1 MSKLI
6 NIELLSPAKNAETAI
21 AAIQHGADAVYI
33 GAPKFGARAAVGNSL
48 EDITKAVD
56 YAHSFNSKIYS
67 TVNTILYDSELKE
80 AEKMIRDL
88 YRIGV
93 DAIIVQDMSILRMDI
108 PPIQLHASTQCDIRT
123 PEKAK
128 FLENVGF
135 SQLVLAREL
144 TLEEIKAIRNAV
156 SVPLEY
162 FVHGALCVSYSGR
175 CNASCFFKNRSA
187 NRGECSQICR
197 LPYNVY
203 DENGLILKNKHIL
216 SLKDFNLS
224 DRLEDLIEAGV
235 SSFKIEGRLKEI
247 QYVKNITALYNNR
260 LNEICTSN
268 QDKYRRCSFGTCE
281 YSFEPNP
288 EKSFNRGFTH
298 YFNETRKPKQKLASI
313 YSPKSIGEKVGTVE
327 KCFKNTLTISGNT
340 KLTNGDGLVYI
351 KNDELLGFRANK
363 VTGNCVHLV
372 NSIQIKPGTTI
383 YRNLDKSFSDLLSKD
398 SATRKIGISVAL
410 VKTEKGLRIDSSDEI
425 GNVCS
430 AFYPF
435 VAEMAKNNQAD
446 YQKRII
452 SKLGNTNY
460 ILQNLDNNSVSDL
473 FIPAS
478 ILSDIRRTI
487 IESLESAQKTNYK
500 FSYRKKEDKN
510 AKLPYD
516 NLLFSDNVANS
527 LSKMFYTEH
536 GAKSIEPAMELSK
549 DIKNP
554 ILMTT
559 RYCIRRQLDACIKE
573 NKQGKIGKHLVLESN
588 DIRMSVEFDCKNC
601 QMLLRE
607 IK

>member
-1 MSKLI
+1 MNKLT

-21 AAIQHGADAVYI
+21 AAVQHGADAVYI

-48 EDITKAVD
+48 EDIAKAVD
-56 YAHSFNSKIYS
+56 YAHHFNSKIYS
-67 TVNTILYDSELKE
+67 TVNTVLYDSELKE

-144 TLEEIKAIRNAV
+144 TIEEIKAIRNAV

-175 CNASCFFKNRSA
+175 CNASCYFKDRSA

-203 DENGLILKNKHIL
+203 DENGLIMKEKHIL

-224 DRLEDLIEAGV
+224 DRLEDLLEAGV
-235 SSFKIEGRLKEI
+235 SSFKIEGRLKEV

-260 LNEICTSN
+260 LNEICKIN
-268 QDKYRRCSFGTCE
+268 PDKYRRSSFGTCE
-281 YSFEPNP
+281 YCFEPNP

-298 YFNETRKPKQKLASI
+298 YFNETRNPKQKLASI
-313 YSPKSIGEKVGTVE
+313 YSPKSIGEKIGTVQ
-327 KCFKNTLTISGNT
+327 KCFKNTITIKGNAN
-340 KLTNGDGLVYI
+340 LANGDGLVYL
-351 KNDELLGFRANK
+351 KNDELFGFRANK
-363 VTGNCVHLV
+363 VTGN
-372 NSIQIKPGTTI
+372 SIQLLNNIQIAPGTTI

-410 VKTEKGLRIDSSDEI
+410 AKTEKGLRIDGSDEI
-425 GNVCS
+425 GNTCS

-435 VAEMAKNNQAD
+435 EAEKAKNDQTD

-460 ILQNLDNNSVSDL
+460 VLHNLDNNAVSGL

-478 ILSDIRRTI
+478 ILTEIRRII
-487 IESLESAQKTNYK
+487 IESLESSQRTNYK
-500 FSYRKKEDKN
+500 FAYRKEENKK
-510 AKLPYD
+510 AKCPYG
-516 NLLFSDNVANS
+516 NLIFSDNVANN
-527 LSKMFYTEH
+527 LSRAFYSEH
-536 GAKSIEPAMELSK
+536 GAESIEPAMEVSK
-549 DIKNP
+549 DLKNP

-559 RYCIRRQLDACIKE
+559 RYCIRRQLDACLKE
-573 NKQGKIGKHLVLESN
+573 KGHNKIGKHLVLESN
-588 DIRMSVEFDCKNC
+588 DIKMSVEFDCKNC
-601 QMLLRE
+601 QMILR
-607 IK
+607 KL

>member
-1 MSKLI
+1 MNKLT

-21 AAIQHGADAVYI
+21 AAVQHGADAVYI

-48 EDITKAVD
+48 EDIAKAVD
-56 YAHSFNSKIYS
+56 YAHHFNSKIYS
-67 TVNTILYDSELKE
+67 TVNTVLYDSELKE

-128 FLENVGF
+128 FLESVGF

-144 TLEEIKAIRNAV
+144 TIEEIKAIRNAV

-175 CNASCFFKNRSA
+175 CNASCYFKDRSA

-203 DENGLILKNKHIL
+203 DENGLIMKEKHIL

-224 DRLEDLIEAGV
+224 DRLEDLLEAGV
-235 SSFKIEGRLKEI
+235 SSFKIEGRLKEV

-260 LNEICTSN
+260 LNEICKIN
-268 QDKYRRCSFGTCE
+268 PDKYRRSSFGTCE
-281 YSFEPNP
+281 YCFEPNP

-298 YFNETRKPKQKLASI
+298 YFNETRNPKQKLASI
-313 YSPKSIGEKVGTVE
+313 FSPKSIGEKIGTVQ
-327 KCFKNTLTISGNT
+327 KCFKNTITIKGNAN
-340 KLTNGDGLVYI
+340 LANGDGLVYL
-351 KNDELLGFRANK
+351 KNDELFGFRANK
-363 VTGNCVHLV
+363 VTGN
-372 NSIQIKPGTTI
+372 SIQLLNNIQITPGTTI

-410 VKTEKGLRIDSSDEI
+410 AKTEKGLRIDGSDEI
-425 GNVCS
+425 GNTCS

-435 VAEMAKNNQAD
+435 EAEKAKNDQTD

-460 ILQNLDNNSVSDL
+460 VLHNLDNNAVSGL

-478 ILSDIRRTI
+478 ILTEIRRII
-487 IESLESAQKTNYK
+487 IESLESSQRTNYK
-500 FSYRKKEDKN
+500 FAYRKEENKK
-510 AKLPYD
+510 AKCPYG
-516 NLLFSDNVANS
+516 NLIFSDNVANN
-527 LSKMFYTEH
+527 LSRAFYSEH
-536 GAKSIEPAMELSK
+536 GAESIEPAMEVSK
-549 DIKNP
+549 DLKNP

-559 RYCIRRQLDACIKE
+559 RYCIRRQLDACLKE
-573 NKQGKIGKHLVLESN
+573 KGHNKIGKHLVLESN
-588 DIRMSVEFDCKNC
+588 DIKMSVEFDCKNC
-601 QMLLRE
+601 QMILR
-607 IK
+607 KL

>member
-1 MSKLI
+1 MNKLT

-21 AAIQHGADAVYI
+21 AAVQHGADAVYI

-48 EDITKAVD
+48 EDIAKAVD
-56 YAHSFNSKIYS
+56 YAHHFNSKIYS
-67 TVNTILYDSELKE
+67 TVNTVLYDSELKE

-144 TLEEIKAIRNAV
+144 TIEEIKAIRNAV

-175 CNASCFFKNRSA
+175 CNASCYFKDRSA

-203 DENGLILKNKHIL
+203 DEDGLILKEKHIL

-224 DRLEDLIEAGV
+224 DRLEDLLEAGV
-235 SSFKIEGRLKEI
+235 SSFKIEGRLKEV

-260 LNEICTSN
+260 LNEICKRNS
-268 QDKYRRCSFGTCE
+268 DKYRRSSFGTCE
-281 YSFEPNP
+281 YYFEPNP

-298 YFNETRKPKQKLASI
+298 YFNETRNPKQKLASI
-313 YSPKSIGEKVGTVE
+313 FSPKSIGEKIGTVQ
-327 KCFKNTLTISGNT
+327 KCFKNTITIKGNAN
-340 KLTNGDGLVYI
+340 LANGDGLVYI
-351 KNDELLGFRANK
+351 KNDELFGFRANK
-363 VTGNCVHLV
+363 VTGN
-372 NSIQIKPGTTI
+372 SIQLLNNIQIAPGTTI

-398 SATRKIGISVAL
+398 SATRKIGISVAIA
-410 VKTEKGLRIDSSDEI
+410 KTEKGLRIDGSDEI
-425 GNVCS
+425 GNACS

-435 VAEMAKNNQAD
+435 EAEKAKNDQTD

-460 ILQNLDNNSVSDL
+460 VLHNLDNNAVSGL

-478 ILSDIRRTI
+478 ILTEIRRII
-487 IESLESAQKTNYK
+487 IESLESSQRTNYK
-500 FSYRKKEDKN
+500 FAYRKEENKK
-510 AKLPYD
+510 AKCPYG
-516 NLLFSDNVANS
+516 NLIFSDNVANN
-527 LSKMFYTEH
+527 LSRAFYSEH
-536 GAKSIEPAMELSK
+536 GAESIEPAMEVSK
-549 DIKNP
+549 DLKNP

-559 RYCIRRQLDACIKE
+559 RYCIRRQLDACLKE
-573 NKQGKIGKHLVLESN
+573 KGHNKIGKHLVLESN
-588 DIRMSVEFDCKNC
+588 DIKMSVEFDCKNC
-601 QMLLRE
+601 QMILR
-607 IK
+607 KL

>member
-1 MSKLI
+1 MNKLT

-21 AAIQHGADAVYI
+21 AAVQHGADAVYI

-48 EDITKAVD
+48 EDIAKAVD
-56 YAHSFNSKIYS
+56 YAHHFNSKIYS
-67 TVNTILYDSELKE
+67 TVNTVLYDNELKE

-88 YRIGV
+88 YKIGV

-128 FLENVGF
+128 FLESVGF

-144 TLEEIKAIRNAV
+144 TIEEIKAIRNAV

-175 CNASCFFKNRSA
+175 CNASCYFKDRSA

-203 DENGLILKNKHIL
+203 DENGLIMKEKHIL

-224 DRLEDLIEAGV
+224 DRLEDLLEAGV
-235 SSFKIEGRLKEI
+235 SSFKIEGRLKEV

-260 LNEICTSN
+260 LNEICKIN
-268 QDKYRRCSFGTCE
+268 PDKYRRSSFGTCE
-281 YSFEPNP
+281 YCFEPNP

-298 YFNETRKPKQKLASI
+298 YFNETRNPKQKLASI
-313 YSPKSIGEKVGTVE
+313 YSPKSIGEKIGTVQ
-327 KCFKNTLTISGNT
+327 KCFKNTITIKGNAN
-340 KLTNGDGLVYI
+340 LANGDGLVYL
-351 KNDELLGFRANK
+351 KNDELFGFRANK
-363 VTGNCVHLV
+363 VTGN
-372 NSIQIKPGTTI
+372 SIQLLNNIQIAPGTTI

-410 VKTEKGLRIDSSDEI
+410 AKTEKGLRIDGSDEI
-425 GNVCS
+425 GNTCS

-435 VAEMAKNNQAD
+435 EAEKAKNDQTD

-460 ILQNLDNNSVSDL
+460 VLHNLDNNAVSGL

-478 ILSDIRRTI
+478 ILTEIRRII
-487 IESLESAQKTNYK
+487 IESLESSQRTNYK
-500 FSYRKKEDKN
+500 FAYRKEENKK
-510 AKLPYD
+510 AKCPYG
-516 NLLFSDNVANS
+516 NLIFSDNVANN
-527 LSKMFYTEH
+527 LSRAFYSEH
-536 GAKSIEPAMELSK
+536 GAESIEPAMEVSK
-549 DIKNP
+549 DLKNP

-559 RYCIRRQLDACIKE
+559 RYCIRRQLDACLKE
-573 NKQGKIGKHLVLESN
+573 KGHNKIGKHLVLESN
-588 DIRMSVEFDCKNC
+588 DIKMSVEFDCKNC
-601 QMLLRE
+601 QMILR
-607 IK
+607 KL

>member
-1 MSKLI
+1 MNKLT

-21 AAIQHGADAVYI
+21 AAVQHGADAVYI

-48 EDITKAVD
+48 EDIAKAVD
-56 YAHSFNSKIYS
+56 YAHHFNSKIYS
-67 TVNTILYDSELKE
+67 TVNTVLYDSELKE

-128 FLENVGF
+128 FLESVGF

-144 TLEEIKAIRNAV
+144 TIEEIKAIRNAV

-175 CNASCFFKNRSA
+175 CNASCYFKDRSA

-203 DENGLILKNKHIL
+203 DENGLIMKEKHIL

-224 DRLEDLIEAGV
+224 DRLEDLLEAGV
-235 SSFKIEGRLKEI
+235 SSFKIEGRLKEV

-260 LNEICTSN
+260 LNEICKIN
-268 QDKYRRCSFGTCE
+268 PDKYRRSSFGTCE
-281 YSFEPNP
+281 YCFEPNP

-298 YFNETRKPKQKLASI
+298 YFNETRNPKQKLASI
-313 YSPKSIGEKVGTVE
+313 YSPKSIGEKIGTVQ
-327 KCFKNTLTISGNT
+327 KCYKNTITIKGNAN
-340 KLTNGDGLVYI
+340 LANGDGLVYI
-351 KNDELLGFRANK
+351 KNDELFGFRANK
-363 VTGNCVHLV
+363 VTGN
-372 NSIQIKPGTTI
+372 SIQLLNNIQIAPGTTI

-410 VKTEKGLRIDSSDEI
+410 AKTEKGLRIDGSDEI
-425 GNVCS
+425 GNTCS

-435 VAEMAKNNQAD
+435 EAEKAKNDQTD

-460 ILQNLDNNSVSDL
+460 VLHNLDNNAVSGL

-478 ILSDIRRTI
+478 ILTEIRRII
-487 IESLESAQKTNYK
+487 IESLESSQRTNYK
-500 FSYRKKEDKN
+500 FAYRKEEDKK
-510 AKLPYD
+510 AKCPYG
-516 NLLFSDNVANS
+516 NLIFSDNVANN
-527 LSKMFYTEH
+527 LSRAFYTEH
-536 GAKSIEPAMELSK
+536 GAESIEPAMEVSK
-549 DIKNP
+549 DLKNP

-559 RYCIRRQLDACIKE
+559 RYCIRRQLDACLKE
-573 NKQGKIGKHLVLESN
+573 KEHNKIGKHLVLESN
-588 DIRMSVEFDCKNC
+588 DIKMSVEFDCKNC
-601 QMLLRE
+601 QMILR
-607 IK
+607 KL

>member
-1 MSKLI
+1 MNKLT

-21 AAIQHGADAVYI
+21 AAVQHGADAVYI

-48 EDITKAVD
+48 EDIAKAVD
-56 YAHSFNSKIYS
+56 YAHHFNSKIYS
-67 TVNTILYDSELKE
+67 TVNTVLYDNELKE

-88 YRIGV
+88 YKIGV

-128 FLENVGF
+128 FLESVGF

-144 TLEEIKAIRNAV
+144 TIEEIKAIRNAV

-175 CNASCFFKNRSA
+175 CNASCYFKDRSA

-203 DENGLILKNKHIL
+203 DENGLIMKEKHIL

-224 DRLEDLIEAGV
+224 DRLEDLLEAGV
-235 SSFKIEGRLKEI
+235 SSFKIEGRLKEV

-260 LNEICTSN
+260 LNEICKIN
-268 QDKYRRCSFGTCE
+268 PDKYRRSSFGTCE
-281 YSFEPNP
+281 YCFEPNP

-298 YFNETRKPKQKLASI
+298 YFNETRNPKQKLASI
-313 YSPKSIGEKVGTVE
+313 YSPKSIGEKIGTVQ
-327 KCFKNTLTISGNT
+327 KCFKNTITIKGNAN
-340 KLTNGDGLVYI
+340 LANGDGLVYL
-351 KNDELLGFRANK
+351 KNDELFGFRANK
-363 VTGNCVHLV
+363 VTGN
-372 NSIQIKPGTTI
+372 SIQLLNNIQIAPGTTI

-410 VKTEKGLRIDSSDEI
+410 AKTEKGLRIDGSDEI
-425 GNVCS
+425 GNTCS

-435 VAEMAKNNQAD
+435 EAEKAKNDQTD

-460 ILQNLDNNSVSDL
+460 VLHNLDNNAVSGL

-478 ILSDIRRTI
+478 ILTEIRRII
-487 IESLESAQKTNYK
+487 IESLESSQRTNYK
-500 FSYRKKEDKN
+500 FAYRKEENKK
-510 AKLPYD
+510 AKCPYG
-516 NLLFSDNVANS
+516 NLIFSDNVANN
-527 LSKMFYTEH
+527 LSRAFYTEH
-536 GAKSIEPAMELSK
+536 GAESIEPAMEVSK
-549 DIKNP
+549 DLKNP

-559 RYCIRRQLDACIKE
+559 RYCIRRQLDACLKE
-573 NKQGKIGKHLVLESN
+573 KGHNKIGKHLVLESN
-588 DIRMSVEFDCKNC
+588 DIKMSVEFDCKNC
-601 QMLLRE
+601 QMILR
-607 IK
+607 KL

>member
-1 MSKLI
+1 MNKLT

-21 AAIQHGADAVYI
+21 AAVQHGADAVYI

-48 EDITKAVD
+48 EDIAKAVD
-56 YAHSFNSKIYS
+56 YAHHFNSKIYS
-67 TVNTILYDSELKE
+67 TVNTVLYDNELKE

-88 YRIGV
+88 YKIGV

-128 FLENVGF
+128 FLESVGF

-144 TLEEIKAIRNAV
+144 TIDEIKAIRNAV

-175 CNASCFFKNRSA
+175 CNASCYFKDRSA

-203 DENGLILKNKHIL
+203 DENGLIMKEKHIL

-224 DRLEDLIEAGV
+224 DRLEDLLEAGV
-235 SSFKIEGRLKEI
+235 SSFKIEGRLKEV

-260 LNEICTSN
+260 LNEICKIN
-268 QDKYRRCSFGTCE
+268 PDKYRRSSFGTCE
-281 YSFEPNP
+281 YCFEPNP

-298 YFNETRKPKQKLASI
+298 YFNETRNPKQKLASI
-313 YSPKSIGEKVGTVE
+313 FSPKSIGEKIGTVQ
-327 KCFKNTLTISGNT
+327 KCFKNTITIKGNAN
-340 KLTNGDGLVYI
+340 LANGDGLVYL
-351 KNDELLGFRANK
+351 KNDELFGFRANK
-363 VTGNCVHLV
+363 VTGN
-372 NSIQIKPGTTI
+372 SIQLLNNIQIAPGTTI

-410 VKTEKGLRIDSSDEI
+410 AKTEKGLRIDGSDEI
-425 GNVCS
+425 GNACS

-435 VAEMAKNNQAD
+435 EAEKAKNDQTD

-460 ILQNLDNNSVSDL
+460 VLHNLDNNAVSGL

-478 ILSDIRRTI
+478 ILTEIRRII
-487 IESLESAQKTNYK
+487 IESLESSQRTNYK
-500 FSYRKKEDKN
+500 FAYRREENKK
-510 AKLPYD
+510 AKCPYG
-516 NLLFSDNVANS
+516 NLIFSDNVANN
-527 LSKMFYTEH
+527 LSRAFYTEH
-536 GAKSIEPAMELSK
+536 GAESIEPAMEVSK
-549 DIKNP
+549 DLKNP

-559 RYCIRRQLDACIKE
+559 RYCIRRQLDACLKE
-573 NKQGKIGKHLVLESN
+573 KGHNKIGKHLVLESN
-588 DIRMSVEFDCKNC
+588 DIKMSVEFDCKNC
-601 QMLLRE
+601 QMILR
-607 IK
+607 KL

>member
-1 MSKLI
+1 MNKLT

-21 AAIQHGADAVYI
+21 VAVQHGADAVYI

-48 EDITKAVD
+48 EDIAKAVD
-56 YAHSFNSKIYS
+56 YAHHFNSKIYS
-67 TVNTILYDSELKE
+67 TVNTVLYDSELKE

-144 TLEEIKAIRNAV
+144 TIEEIKAIRNAV

-175 CNASCFFKNRSA
+175 CNASCYFKDRSA

-203 DENGLILKNKHIL
+203 DEDGLILKEKHIL

-224 DRLEDLIEAGV
+224 DRLEDLLEAGV
-235 SSFKIEGRLKEI
+235 SSFKIEGRLKEV

-260 LNEICTSN
+260 LNEICKRNS
-268 QDKYRRCSFGTCE
+268 DKYRRSSFGTCE
-281 YSFEPNP
+281 YCFEPNP

-298 YFNETRKPKQKLASI
+298 YFNETRNPKQKLASI
-313 YSPKSIGEKVGTVE
+313 YSPKSIGEKIGTVQ
-327 KCFKNTLTISGNT
+327 KCYKNTITIKGNAN
-340 KLTNGDGLVYI
+340 LANGDGLVYI
-351 KNDELLGFRANK
+351 KNDELFGFRANK
-363 VTGNCVHLV
+363 VTGN
-372 NSIQIKPGTTI
+372 SIQLLNNIQIAPGTTI

-410 VKTEKGLRIDSSDEI
+410 AKTEKGLRIDGSDEI
-425 GNVCS
+425 GNACS

-435 VAEMAKNNQAD
+435 EAEKAKNDQTD

-460 ILQNLDNNSVSDL
+460 VLHNLDNNAVSGL

-478 ILSDIRRTI
+478 ILTEIRRII
-487 IESLESAQKTNYK
+487 IESLESSQRTNYK
-500 FSYRKKEDKN
+500 FAYRKEENKK
-510 AKLPYD
+510 AKCPYG
-516 NLLFSDNVANS
+516 NLIFSDNVANN
-527 LSKMFYTEH
+527 LSRAFYSEH
-536 GAKSIEPAMELSK
+536 GAESIEPAMEVSK
-549 DIKNP
+549 DLKNP

-559 RYCIRRQLDACIKE
+559 RYCIRRQLDACLKE
-573 NKQGKIGKHLVLESN
+573 KGHNKIGKHLVLESN
-588 DIRMSVEFDCKNC
+588 DIKMSVEFDCKNC
-601 QMLLRE
+601 QMILR
-607 IK
+607 KL

>member
-1 MSKLI
+1 MNKLT

-21 AAIQHGADAVYI
+21 AAVQHGADAVYI

-48 EDITKAVD
+48 EDIAKAVD
-56 YAHSFNSKIYS
+56 YAHHFNSKIYS
-67 TVNTILYDSELKE
+67 TVNTVLYDSELKE

-144 TLEEIKAIRNAV
+144 TIEEIKAIRNAV

-175 CNASCFFKNRSA
+175 CNASCYFKDRSA

-203 DENGLILKNKHIL
+203 DEDGLILKEKHIL

-224 DRLEDLIEAGV
+224 DRLEDLLEAGV
-235 SSFKIEGRLKEI
+235 SSFKIEGRLKEV

-260 LNEICTSN
+260 LNEICKRNS
-268 QDKYRRCSFGTCE
+268 DKYRRSSFGTCE
-281 YSFEPNP
+281 YYFEPNP

-298 YFNETRKPKQKLASI
+298 YFNETRNPKQKLASI
-313 YSPKSIGEKVGTVE
+313 FSPKSIGEKIGTVQ
-327 KCFKNTLTISGNT
+327 KCFKNTITIKGNAN
-340 KLTNGDGLVYI
+340 LANGDGLVYL
-351 KNDELLGFRANK
+351 KNDELFGFRANK
-363 VTGNCVHLV
+363 VTGN
-372 NSIQIKPGTTI
+372 SIQLLNNIQIAPGTTI

-410 VKTEKGLRIDSSDEI
+410 AKTEKGLRIDGSDEI
-425 GNVCS
+425 GNACS

-435 VAEMAKNNQAD
+435 EAEKAKNDQTD

-460 ILQNLDNNSVSDL
+460 VLHNLDNNAVSGL

-478 ILSDIRRTI
+478 ILTEIRRII
-487 IESLESAQKTNYK
+487 IESLESSQRTNYK
-500 FSYRKKEDKN
+500 FAYRKEEDKK
-510 AKLPYD
+510 AKCPYG
-516 NLLFSDNVANS
+516 NLIFSDNVANS
-527 LSKMFYTEH
+527 LSRAFYTEH
-536 GAKSIEPAMELSK
+536 GAESIEPAMEVSK
-549 DIKNP
+549 DLKNP

-559 RYCIRRQLDACIKE
+559 RYCIRRQLDACLKE
-573 NKQGKIGKHLVLESN
+573 KGHNKIGKHLVLESN
-588 DIRMSVEFDCKNC
+588 DIKMSVEFDCKNC
-601 QMLLRE
+601 QMILR
-607 IK
+607 KL

>member
-1 MSKLI
+1 MNKLT

-21 AAIQHGADAVYI
+21 AAVQHGADAVYI

-48 EDITKAVD
+48 EDIAKAVD
-56 YAHSFNSKIYS
+56 YAHHFNSKIYS
-67 TVNTILYDSELKE
+67 TVNTVLYDSELKE

-144 TLEEIKAIRNAV
+144 TIEEIKAIRNAV

-175 CNASCFFKNRSA
+175 CNASCYFKDRSA

-203 DENGLILKNKHIL
+203 DEDGLILKEKHIL

-224 DRLEDLIEAGV
+224 DRLEDLLEAGV
-235 SSFKIEGRLKEI
+235 SSFKIEGRLKEV

-260 LNEICTSN
+260 LNEICKRN
-268 QDKYRRCSFGTCE
+268 PDKYRRSSFGTCE
-281 YSFEPNP
+281 YYFEPNP

-298 YFNETRKPKQKLASI
+298 YFNETRNPKQKLASI
-313 YSPKSIGEKVGTVE
+313 YSPKSIGEKIGTVQ
-327 KCFKNTLTISGNT
+327 KCYKNTITIKGNAN
-340 KLTNGDGLVYI
+340 LANGDGLVYI
-351 KNDELLGFRANK
+351 KNDELFGFRANK
-363 VTGNCVHLV
+363 VTGN
-372 NSIQIKPGTTI
+372 SIQLLNNIQIAPGTTI

-410 VKTEKGLRIDSSDEI
+410 AKTEKGLRIDGSDEI
-425 GNVCS
+425 GNTCS

-435 VAEMAKNNQAD
+435 EAEKAKNDQTD

-460 ILQNLDNNSVSDL
+460 VLHNLDNNAVSGL

-478 ILSDIRRTI
+478 ILTEIRRII
-487 IESLESAQKTNYK
+487 IESLESSQRTNYK
-500 FSYRKKEDKN
+500 FAYRKEENKK
-510 AKLPYD
+510 AKCPYG
-516 NLLFSDNVANS
+516 NLIFSDNVANN
-527 LSKMFYTEH
+527 LSRAFYSEH
-536 GAKSIEPAMELSK
+536 GAESIEPAMEVSK
-549 DIKNP
+549 DLKNP

-559 RYCIRRQLDACIKE
+559 RYCIRRQLDACLKE
-573 NKQGKIGKHLVLESN
+573 KGHNKIGKHLVLESN
-588 DIRMSVEFDCKNC
+588 DIKMSVEFDCKNC
-601 QMLLRE
+601 QMILR
-607 IK
+607 KL

>member
-1 MSKLI
+1 MNKLT

-21 AAIQHGADAVYI
+21 AAVQHGADAVYI

-48 EDITKAVD
+48 EDIAKAVD
-56 YAHSFNSKIYS
+56 YAHHFNSKIYS
-67 TVNTILYDSELKE
+67 TVNTVLYDSELKE

-144 TLEEIKAIRNAV
+144 TIEEIKAIRNAV

-175 CNASCFFKNRSA
+175 CNASCYFKDRSA

-203 DENGLILKNKHIL
+203 DEDGLILKEKHIL

-224 DRLEDLIEAGV
+224 DRLEDLLEAGV
-235 SSFKIEGRLKEI
+235 SSFKIEGRLKEV

-260 LNEICTSN
+260 LNEICKRNS
-268 QDKYRRCSFGTCE
+268 DKYRRSSFGTCE
-281 YSFEPNP
+281 YYFEPNP

-298 YFNETRKPKQKLASI
+298 YFNETRNPKQKLASI
-313 YSPKSIGEKVGTVE
+313 YSPKSIGEKIGTVQ
-327 KCFKNTLTISGNT
+327 KCYKNTITIKGNAN
-340 KLTNGDGLVYI
+340 LANGDGLVYI
-351 KNDELLGFRANK
+351 KNDELFGFRANK
-363 VTGNCVHLV
+363 VTGN
-372 NSIQIKPGTTI
+372 SIQLLNNIQIAPGTTI

-410 VKTEKGLRIDSSDEI
+410 AKTEKGLRIDGFDEI
-425 GNVCS
+425 GNACS

-435 VAEMAKNNQAD
+435 EAEKAKNDQTD

-460 ILQNLDNNSVSDL
+460 VLHNLDNNAVSGL

-478 ILSDIRRTI
+478 ILTEIRRII
-487 IESLESAQKTNYK
+487 IESLESSQRTNYK
-500 FSYRKKEDKN
+500 FAYRKEEDKK
-510 AKLPYD
+510 AKCPYG
-516 NLLFSDNVANS
+516 NLIFSDNVANN
-527 LSKMFYTEH
+527 LSRAFYTEH
-536 GAKSIEPAMELSK
+536 GAESIEPAMEVSK
-549 DIKNP
+549 DLKNP

-559 RYCIRRQLDACIKE
+559 RYCIRRQLDACLKE
-573 NKQGKIGKHLVLESN
+573 KEHNKIGKHLVLESN
-588 DIRMSVEFDCKNC
+588 DIKMSVEFDCKNC
-601 QMLLRE
+601 QMILR
-607 IK
+607 KL

>member
-1 MSKLI
+1 MNKLT

-21 AAIQHGADAVYI
+21 VAVQHGADAVYI

-48 EDITKAVD
+48 EDIAKAVD
-56 YAHSFNSKIYS
+56 YAHHFNSKIYS
-67 TVNTILYDSELKE
+67 TVNTVLYDSELKE

-144 TLEEIKAIRNAV
+144 TIEEIKAIRNAV

-175 CNASCFFKNRSA
+175 CNASCYFKDRSA

-203 DENGLILKNKHIL
+203 DEDGLILKEKHIL

-224 DRLEDLIEAGV
+224 DRLEDLLEAGV
-235 SSFKIEGRLKEI
+235 SSFKIEGRLKEV

-260 LNEICTSN
+260 LNEICKRNS
-268 QDKYRRCSFGTCE
+268 DKYRRSSFGTCE
-281 YSFEPNP
+281 YYFEPNP

-298 YFNETRKPKQKLASI
+298 YFNETRNPKQKLASI
-313 YSPKSIGEKVGTVE
+313 FSPKSIGEKIGTVQ
-327 KCFKNTLTISGNT
+327 KCFKNTITIKGNAN
-340 KLTNGDGLVYI
+340 LANGDGLVHL
-351 KNDELLGFRANK
+351 KNDELFGFRANK
-363 VTGNCVHLV
+363 VTGN
-372 NSIQIKPGTTI
+372 SIQLLNNIQIAPGTTI

-410 VKTEKGLRIDSSDEI
+410 AKTEKGLRIDGSDEI
-425 GNVCS
+425 GNACS

-435 VAEMAKNNQAD
+435 EAEKAKNDQTD

-460 ILQNLDNNSVSDL
+460 VLHNLDNNAVSGL

-478 ILSDIRRTI
+478 ILTEIRRII
-487 IESLESAQKTNYK
+487 IESLESSQRTNYK
-500 FSYRKKEDKN
+500 FAYRKEENKK
-510 AKLPYD
+510 AKCPYG
-516 NLLFSDNVANS
+516 NLIFSDNVANN
-527 LSKMFYTEH
+527 LSRAFYSEH
-536 GAKSIEPAMELSK
+536 GAESIEPAMEVSK
-549 DIKNP
+549 DLKNP

-559 RYCIRRQLDACIKE
+559 RYCIRRQLDACLKE
-573 NKQGKIGKHLVLESN
+573 KGHNKIGKHLVLESN
-588 DIRMSVEFDCKNC
+588 DIKMSVEFDCKNC
-601 QMLLRE
+601 QMILR
-607 IK
+607 KL

>member
-1 MSKLI
+1 MNKLT

-21 AAIQHGADAVYI
+21 AAVQHGADAVYI

-48 EDITKAVD
+48 EDIAKAVD
-56 YAHSFNSKIYS
+56 YAHHFNSKIYS
-67 TVNTILYDSELKE
+67 TVNTVLYDNELKE

-88 YRIGV
+88 YKIGV

-128 FLENVGF
+128 FLESVGF

-144 TLEEIKAIRNAV
+144 TIEEIKAIRNAV

-175 CNASCFFKNRSA
+175 CNASCYFKDRSA

-203 DENGLILKNKHIL
+203 DENGLIMKEKHIL

-224 DRLEDLIEAGV
+224 DRLEDLLEAGV
-235 SSFKIEGRLKEI
+235 SSFKIEGRLKEV

-260 LNEICTSN
+260 LNEICKIN
-268 QDKYRRCSFGTCE
+268 PDKYRRSSFGTCE
-281 YSFEPNP
+281 YCFEPNP

-298 YFNETRKPKQKLASI
+298 YFNETRNPKQKLASI
-313 YSPKSIGEKVGTVE
+313 FSPKSIGEKIGTVQ
-327 KCFKNTLTISGNT
+327 KCFKNTITIKGNAN
-340 KLTNGDGLVYI
+340 LANGDGLVYL
-351 KNDELLGFRANK
+351 KNDELFGFRANK
-363 VTGNCVHLV
+363 VTGN
-372 NSIQIKPGTTI
+372 SIQLLNNIQITPGTTI

-410 VKTEKGLRIDSSDEI
+410 AKTEKGLRIDGSDEI
-425 GNVCS
+425 GNTCS

-435 VAEMAKNNQAD
+435 EAEKAKNDQTD

-460 ILQNLDNNSVSDL
+460 VLHNLDNNAVSGL

-478 ILSDIRRTI
+478 ILTEIRRII
-487 IESLESAQKTNYK
+487 IESLESSQRTNYK
-500 FSYRKKEDKN
+500 FAYRKEENKK
-510 AKLPYD
+510 AKCPYG
-516 NLLFSDNVANS
+516 NLIFSDNVANN
-527 LSKMFYTEH
+527 LSRAFYSEH
-536 GAKSIEPAMELSK
+536 GAESIEPAMEVSK
-549 DIKNP
+549 DLKNP

-559 RYCIRRQLDACIKE
+559 RYCIRRQLDACLKE
-573 NKQGKIGKHLVLESN
+573 KGHNKIGKHLVLESN
-588 DIRMSVEFDCKNC
+588 DIKMSVEFDCKNC
-601 QMLLRE
+601 QMILR
-607 IK
+607 KL

>member
-1 MSKLI
+1 MNKLT

-21 AAIQHGADAVYI
+21 VAVQHGADAVYI

-48 EDITKAVD
+48 EDIAKAVD
-56 YAHSFNSKIYS
+56 YAHHFNSKIYS
-67 TVNTILYDSELKE
+67 TVNTVLYDSELKE

-144 TLEEIKAIRNAV
+144 TIEEIKAIRNAV

-175 CNASCFFKNRSA
+175 CNASCYFKDRSA

-203 DENGLILKNKHIL
+203 DEDGLILKEKHIL

-224 DRLEDLIEAGV
+224 DRLEDLLEAGV
-235 SSFKIEGRLKEI
+235 SSFKIEGRLKEV

-260 LNEICTSN
+260 LNEICKRNS
-268 QDKYRRCSFGTCE
+268 DKYRRSSFGTCE
-281 YSFEPNP
+281 YYFEPNP

-298 YFNETRKPKQKLASI
+298 YFNETRNPKQKLASI
-313 YSPKSIGEKVGTVE
+313 FSPKSIGEKIGTVQ
-327 KCFKNTLTISGNT
+327 KCFKNTITIKGNAN
-340 KLTNGDGLVYI
+340 LANGDGLVYL
-351 KNDELLGFRANK
+351 KNDELFGFRANK
-363 VTGNCVHLV
+363 VTGN
-372 NSIQIKPGTTI
+372 SIQLLNNIQIAPGTTI

-410 VKTEKGLRIDSSDEI
+410 AKTEKGLRIDGSDEI
-425 GNVCS
+425 GNACS

-435 VAEMAKNNQAD
+435 EAEKAKNDQTD

-460 ILQNLDNNSVSDL
+460 VLHNLDNNAVSGL

-478 ILSDIRRTI
+478 ILTEIRRII
-487 IESLESAQKTNYK
+487 IESLESSQRTNYK
-500 FSYRKKEDKN
+500 FAYRKEENKK
-510 AKLPYD
+510 AKCPYG
-516 NLLFSDNVANS
+516 NLIFSDNVANN
-527 LSKMFYTEH
+527 LSRAFYSEH
-536 GAKSIEPAMELSK
+536 GAESIEPAMEVSK
-549 DIKNP
+549 DLKNP

-559 RYCIRRQLDACIKE
+559 RYCIRRQLDACLKE
-573 NKQGKIGKHLVLESN
+573 KGHNKIGKHLVLESN
-588 DIRMSVEFDCKNC
+588 DIKMSVEFDCKNC
-601 QMLLRE
+601 QMILR
-607 IK
+607 KL

>member
-1 MSKLI
+1 MNKLT

-21 AAIQHGADAVYI
+21 AAVQHGADAVYI

-48 EDITKAVD
+48 EDIAKAVD
-56 YAHSFNSKIYS
+56 YAHHFNSKIYS
-67 TVNTILYDSELKE
+67 TVNTVLYDSELKE

-144 TLEEIKAIRNAV
+144 TIEEIKAIRNAV

-175 CNASCFFKNRSA
+175 CNASCYFKDRSA

-203 DENGLILKNKHIL
+203 DEDGLILKEKHIL

-224 DRLEDLIEAGV
+224 DRLEDLLEAGV
-235 SSFKIEGRLKEI
+235 SSFKIEGRLKEV

-260 LNEICTSN
+260 LNEICKRNS
-268 QDKYRRCSFGTCE
+268 DKYRRSSFGTCE
-281 YSFEPNP
+281 YYFEPNP

-298 YFNETRKPKQKLASI
+298 YFNETRNPKQKLASI
-313 YSPKSIGEKVGTVE
+313 FSPKSIGEKIGTVQ
-327 KCFKNTLTISGNT
+327 KCFKNTITIKGNAN
-340 KLTNGDGLVYI
+340 LANGDGLVHL
-351 KNDELLGFRANK
+351 KNDELFGFRANK
-363 VTGNCVHLV
+363 VTGN
-372 NSIQIKPGTTI
+372 SIQLLNNIQIAPGTTI

-410 VKTEKGLRIDSSDEI
+410 AKTEKGLRIDGSDEI
-425 GNVCS
+425 GNACS

-435 VAEMAKNNQAD
+435 EAEKAKNDQTD

-460 ILQNLDNNSVSDL
+460 VLHNLDNNAVSGL

-478 ILSDIRRTI
+478 ILTEIRRII
-487 IESLESAQKTNYK
+487 IESLESSQRTNYK
-500 FSYRKKEDKN
+500 FAYRKEENKK
-510 AKLPYD
+510 AKCPYG
-516 NLLFSDNVANS
+516 NLIFSDNVANN
-527 LSKMFYTEH
+527 LSRAFYSEH
-536 GAKSIEPAMELSK
+536 GAESIEPAMEVSK
-549 DIKNP
+549 DLKNP

-559 RYCIRRQLDACIKE
+559 RYCIRRQLDACLKE
-573 NKQGKIGKHLVLESN
+573 KGHNKIGKHLVLESN
-588 DIRMSVEFDCKNC
+588 DIKMSVEFDCKNC
-601 QMLLRE
+601 QMILR
-607 IK
+607 KL

>member
-1 MSKLI
+1 MNKLT

-21 AAIQHGADAVYI
+21 AAVQHGADAVYI

-48 EDITKAVD
+48 EDIAKAVD
-56 YAHSFNSKIYS
+56 YAHHFNSKIYS
-67 TVNTILYDSELKE
+67 TVNTVLYDNELKE

-144 TLEEIKAIRNAV
+144 TIEEIKAIRNAV

-175 CNASCFFKNRSA
+175 CNASCYFKDRSA

-203 DENGLILKNKHIL
+203 DEDGLILKEKHIL

-224 DRLEDLIEAGV
+224 DRLEDLLEAGV
-235 SSFKIEGRLKEI
+235 SSFKIEGRLKEV

-260 LNEICTSN
+260 LNEICKRNS
-268 QDKYRRCSFGTCE
+268 DKYRRSSFGTCE
-281 YSFEPNP
+281 YYFEPNP

-298 YFNETRKPKQKLASI
+298 YFNETRNPKQKLASI
-313 YSPKSIGEKVGTVE
+313 FSPKSIGEKIGTVQ
-327 KCFKNTLTISGNT
+327 KCFKNTITIKGNAN
-340 KLTNGDGLVYI
+340 LANGDGLVYL
-351 KNDELLGFRANK
+351 KNDELFGFRANK
-363 VTGNCVHLV
+363 VTGN
-372 NSIQIKPGTTI
+372 SIQLLNNIQIAPGTTI

-410 VKTEKGLRIDSSDEI
+410 AKTEKGLRIDGSDEI
-425 GNVCS
+425 GNACS

-435 VAEMAKNNQAD
+435 EAEKAKNDQTD

-460 ILQNLDNNSVSDL
+460 VLHNLDNNAVSGL

-478 ILSDIRRTI
+478 ILTEIRRII
-487 IESLESAQKTNYK
+487 IESLESSQRTNYK
-500 FSYRKKEDKN
+500 FAYRKEENKK
-510 AKLPYD
+510 AKCPYG
-516 NLLFSDNVANS
+516 NLIFSDNVANN
-527 LSKMFYTEH
+527 LSRAFYSEH
-536 GAKSIEPAMELSK
+536 GAESIEPAMEVSK
-549 DIKNP
+549 DLKNP

-559 RYCIRRQLDACIKE
+559 RYCIRRQLDACLKE
-573 NKQGKIGKHLVLESN
+573 KGHNKIGKHLVLESN
-588 DIRMSVEFDCKNC
+588 DIKMSVEFDCKNC
-601 QMLLRE
+601 QMILR
-607 IK
+607 KL

>member
-1 MSKLI
+1 MNKLT

-21 AAIQHGADAVYI
+21 AAVQHGADAVYI

-48 EDITKAVD
+48 EDIAKAVD
-56 YAHSFNSKIYS
+56 YAHHFNSKIYS
-67 TVNTILYDSELKE
+67 TVNTVLYDNELKE

-144 TLEEIKAIRNAV
+144 TIEEIKAIRNAV

-175 CNASCFFKNRSA
+175 CNASCYFKDRSA

-203 DENGLILKNKHIL
+203 DEDGLILKEKHIL

-224 DRLEDLIEAGV
+224 DRLEDLLEAGV
-235 SSFKIEGRLKEI
+235 SSFKIEGRLKEV

-260 LNEICTSN
+260 LNEICKRNS
-268 QDKYRRCSFGTCE
+268 DKYRRSSFGTCE
-281 YSFEPNP
+281 YYFEPNP

-298 YFNETRKPKQKLASI
+298 YFNETRNPKQKLASI
-313 YSPKSIGEKVGTVE
+313 FSPKSIGEKIGTVQ
-327 KCFKNTLTISGNT
+327 KCFKNTITIKGNAN
-340 KLTNGDGLVYI
+340 LANGDGLVYI
-351 KNDELLGFRANK
+351 KNDELFGFRANK
-363 VTGNCVHLV
+363 VTGN
-372 NSIQIKPGTTI
+372 SIQLLNNIQIAPGTTI

-410 VKTEKGLRIDSSDEI
+410 AKTEKGLRIDGSDEI
-425 GNVCS
+425 GNACS

-435 VAEMAKNNQAD
+435 EAEKAKNDQTD

-460 ILQNLDNNSVSDL
+460 VLHNLDNNAVSGL

-478 ILSDIRRTI
+478 ILTEIRRII
-487 IESLESAQKTNYK
+487 IESLESSQRTNYK
-500 FSYRKKEDKN
+500 FAYRKEENKK
-510 AKLPYD
+510 AKCPYG
-516 NLLFSDNVANS
+516 NLIFSDNVANN
-527 LSKMFYTEH
+527 LSRAFYSEH
-536 GAKSIEPAMELSK
+536 GAESIEPAMEVSK
-549 DIKNP
+549 DLKNP

-559 RYCIRRQLDACIKE
+559 RYCIRRQLDACLKE
-573 NKQGKIGKHLVLESN
+573 KGHNKIGKHLVLESN
-588 DIRMSVEFDCKNC
+588 DIKMSVEFDCKNC
-601 QMLLRE
+601 QMILR
-607 IK
+607 KL

>member
-1 MSKLI
+1 MSKLT

-21 AAIQHGADAVYI
+21 AAVQHGADAVYI
-33 GAPKFGARAAVGNSL
+33 GAPKFGARAAVGNNL
-48 EDITKAVD
+48 EDIAKAVD
-56 YAHSFNSKIYS
+56 YAHYFNSKIYS
-67 TVNTILYDSELKE
+67 TVNTVLYDSELKE

-128 FLENVGF
+128 FLESVGF

-144 TLEEIKAIRNAV
+144 TIDEIKAIRNAV

-175 CNASCFFKNRSA
+175 CNASCYFKDRSA

-203 DENGLILKNKHIL
+203 DENGLIMKEKHIL

-224 DRLEDLIEAGV
+224 DRLEDLLEAGV
-235 SSFKIEGRLKEI
+235 SSFKIEGRLKEV
-247 QYVKNITALYNNR
+247 QYVKNVTALYNNR
-260 LNEICTSN
+260 LNEICTN
-268 QDKYRRCSFGTCE
+268 NPDKYRRSSFGTCE
-281 YSFEPNP
+281 YTFEPNP

-298 YFNETRKPKQKLASI
+298 YFNETRSPKQKLASI
-313 YSPKSIGEKVGTVE
+313 YSPKSIGEKIGTVQ
-327 KCFKNTLTISGNT
+327 KCFKNTITIKGNA
-340 KLTNGDGLVYI
+340 KLCNGDGLVYI

-363 VTGNCVHLV
+363 VTGNSVQLL
-372 NSIQIKPGTTI
+372 NNIQIAPGTTI

-410 VKTEKGLRIDSSDEI
+410 AKTEKGLRIDGSDEI
-425 GNVCS
+425 GNTCS

-435 VAEMAKNNQAD
+435 EAEKAKNDQTE

-460 ILQNLDNNSVSDL
+460 VLQNLDNNAVSDL

-478 ILSDIRRTI
+478 ILTEIRRII
-487 IESLESAQKTNYK
+487 IESLESSQRTNYK
-500 FSYRKKEDKN
+500 FAYRKEEDKK
-510 AKLPYD
+510 AKCPYG
-516 NLLFSDNVANS
+516 NLIFSDNVANS
-527 LSKMFYTEH
+527 LSRAFYTEH
-536 GAKSIEPAMELSK
+536 GAESIEPAMEVSK
-549 DIKNP
+549 DLKNP

-559 RYCIRRQLDACIKE
+559 RYCIRRQLDACLKE
-573 NKQGKIGKHLVLESN
+573 KGHNKIGKHLVLESN
-588 DIRMSVEFDCKNC
+588 DIKMSVEFDCKNC
-601 QMLLRE
+601 QMILR
-607 IK
+607 KL

>member
-1 MSKLI
+1 MNKLT

-21 AAIQHGADAVYI
+21 AAVQHGADAVYI

-48 EDITKAVD
+48 EDIAKAVD
-56 YAHSFNSKIYS
+56 YAHHFNSKIYS
-67 TVNTILYDSELKE
+67 TVNTVLYDNELKE

-144 TLEEIKAIRNAV
+144 TIEEIKAIRNAV

-175 CNASCFFKNRSA
+175 CNASCYFKDRSA

-203 DENGLILKNKHIL
+203 DENGLIMKEKHIL

-224 DRLEDLIEAGV
+224 DRLEDLLEAGV
-235 SSFKIEGRLKEI
+235 SSFKIEGRLKEV

-260 LNEICTSN
+260 LNEICKIN
-268 QDKYRRCSFGTCE
+268 PDKYRRSSFGTCE
-281 YSFEPNP
+281 YCFEPNP

-298 YFNETRKPKQKLASI
+298 YFNETRNPKQKLASI
-313 YSPKSIGEKVGTVE
+313 FSPKSIGEKIGTVQ
-327 KCFKNTLTISGNT
+327 KCFKNTITIKGNAN
-340 KLTNGDGLVYI
+340 LANGDGLVYL
-351 KNDELLGFRANK
+351 KNDELFGFRANK
-363 VTGNCVHLV
+363 VTGN
-372 NSIQIKPGTTI
+372 SIQLLNNIQITPGTTI

-410 VKTEKGLRIDSSDEI
+410 AKTEKGLRIDGSDEI
-425 GNVCS
+425 GNTCS

-435 VAEMAKNNQAD
+435 EAEKAKNDQTD

-460 ILQNLDNNSVSDL
+460 VLHNLDNNAVSGL

-478 ILSDIRRTI
+478 ILTEIRRII
-487 IESLESAQKTNYK
+487 IESLESSQRTNYK
-500 FSYRKKEDKN
+500 FAYRKEENKK
-510 AKLPYD
+510 AKCPYG
-516 NLLFSDNVANS
+516 NLIFSDNVANN
-527 LSKMFYTEH
+527 LSRAFYTEH
-536 GAKSIEPAMELSK
+536 GAESIEPAMEVSK
-549 DIKNP
+549 DLKNP

-559 RYCIRRQLDACIKE
+559 RYCIRRQLDACLKE
-573 NKQGKIGKHLVLESN
+573 KGHNKIGKHLVLESN
-588 DIRMSVEFDCKNC
+588 DIKMSVEFDCKNC
-601 QMLLRE
+601 QMILR
-607 IK
+607 KL

>member
-1 MSKLI
+1 MNKLT

-21 AAIQHGADAVYI
+21 AAVQHGADAVYI

-48 EDITKAVD
+48 EDIAKAVD
-56 YAHSFNSKIYS
+56 YAHHFNSKTYS
-67 TVNTILYDSELKE
+67 TVNTVLYDNELKE

-144 TLEEIKAIRNAV
+144 TIEEIKAIRNAV

-175 CNASCFFKNRSA
+175 CNASCYFKDRSA

-203 DENGLILKNKHIL
+203 DEDGLILKEKHIL

-224 DRLEDLIEAGV
+224 DRLEDLLEAGV
-235 SSFKIEGRLKEI
+235 SSFKIEGRLKEV

-260 LNEICTSN
+260 LNEICKRN
-268 QDKYRRCSFGTCE
+268 PDKYRRSSFGTCE
-281 YSFEPNP
+281 YCFEPNP

-298 YFNETRKPKQKLASI
+298 YFNETRNPKQKLASI
-313 YSPKSIGEKVGTVE
+313 FSPKSIGEKIGTVQ
-327 KCFKNTLTISGNT
+327 KCFKNTITIKGNAN
-340 KLTNGDGLVYI
+340 LANGDGLVYL
-351 KNDELLGFRANK
+351 KNDELFGFRANK
-363 VTGNCVHLV
+363 VTGN
-372 NSIQIKPGTTI
+372 SIQLLNNIQITPGTTI

-410 VKTEKGLRIDSSDEI
+410 AKTEKGLRIDGSDEI
-425 GNVCS
+425 GNTCS

-435 VAEMAKNNQAD
+435 EAEKAKNDQTD

-460 ILQNLDNNSVSDL
+460 VLHNLDNNAVSGL

-478 ILSDIRRTI
+478 ILTEIRRII
-487 IESLESAQKTNYK
+487 IESLESSQRTNYK
-500 FSYRKKEDKN
+500 FAYRKEENKK
-510 AKLPYD
+510 AKCPYG
-516 NLLFSDNVANS
+516 NLIFSDNVANN
-527 LSKMFYTEH
+527 LSRAFYTEH
-536 GAKSIEPAMELSK
+536 GAESIEPAMEVSK
-549 DIKNP
+549 DLKNP

-559 RYCIRRQLDACIKE
+559 RYCIRRQLDACLKE
-573 NKQGKIGKHLVLESN
+573 KGHNKIGKHLVLESN
-588 DIRMSVEFDCKNC
+588 DIKMSVEFDCKNC
-601 QMLLRE
+601 QMILR
-607 IK
+607 KL

>member
-1 MSKLI
+1 MNKLT

-21 AAIQHGADAVYI
+21 AAVQHGADAVYI

-48 EDITKAVD
+48 EDIAKAVD
-56 YAHSFNSKIYS
+56 YAHHFNSKIYS
-67 TVNTILYDSELKE
+67 TVNTVLYDNELKE

-144 TLEEIKAIRNAV
+144 TIEEIKAIRNAV

-175 CNASCFFKNRSA
+175 CNASCYFKDRSA

-203 DENGLILKNKHIL
+203 DEDGLILKEKHIL

-224 DRLEDLIEAGV
+224 DRLEDLLEAGV
-235 SSFKIEGRLKEI
+235 SSFKIEGRLKEV

-260 LNEICTSN
+260 LNEICKIN
-268 QDKYRRCSFGTCE
+268 PDKYRRSSFGTCE
-281 YSFEPNP
+281 YCFEPNP

-298 YFNETRKPKQKLASI
+298 YFNETRNPKQKLASI
-313 YSPKSIGEKVGTVE
+313 FSPKSIGEKIGTVQ
-327 KCFKNTLTISGNT
+327 KCFKNTITIKGNAN
-340 KLTNGDGLVYI
+340 LANGDGLVYL
-351 KNDELLGFRANK
+351 KNDELFGFRANK
-363 VTGNCVHLV
+363 VTGN
-372 NSIQIKPGTTI
+372 SIQLLNNIQIAPGTTI

-410 VKTEKGLRIDSSDEI
+410 AKTEKGLRIDGSDEI
-425 GNVCS
+425 GNACS

-435 VAEMAKNNQAD
+435 EAEKAKNDQTD

-460 ILQNLDNNSVSDL
+460 VLHNLDNNAVSGL

-478 ILSDIRRTI
+478 ILTEIRRII
-487 IESLESAQKTNYK
+487 IESLESSQRTNYK
-500 FSYRKKEDKN
+500 FAYRKEENKK
-510 AKLPYD
+510 AKCPYG
-516 NLLFSDNVANS
+516 NLIFSDNVANN
-527 LSKMFYTEH
+527 LSRAFYSEH
-536 GAKSIEPAMELSK
+536 GAESIEPAMEVSK
-549 DIKNP
+549 DLKNP

-559 RYCIRRQLDACIKE
+559 RYCIRRQLDACLKE
-573 NKQGKIGKHLVLESN
+573 KGHNKIGKHLVLESN
-588 DIRMSVEFDCKNC
+588 DIKMSVEFDCKNC
-601 QMLLRE
+601 QMILR
-607 IK
+607 KL

>member
-1 MSKLI
+1 MNKLT

-21 AAIQHGADAVYI
+21 AAVQHGADAVYI

-48 EDITKAVD
+48 EDIAKAVD
-56 YAHSFNSKIYS
+56 YAHHFNSKIYS
-67 TVNTILYDSELKE
+67 TVNTVLYDNELKE

-88 YRIGV
+88 YKIGV

-128 FLENVGF
+128 FLESVGF

-144 TLEEIKAIRNAV
+144 TIEEIKAIRNAV

-175 CNASCFFKNRSA
+175 CNASCYFKDRSA

-203 DENGLILKNKHIL
+203 DENGLIMKEKHIL

-224 DRLEDLIEAGV
+224 DRLEDLLEAGV
-235 SSFKIEGRLKEI
+235 SSFKIEGRLKEV

-260 LNEICTSN
+260 LNEICKIN
-268 QDKYRRCSFGTCE
+268 PDKYRRSSFGTCE
-281 YSFEPNP
+281 YCFEPNP

-298 YFNETRKPKQKLASI
+298 YFNETRNPKQKLASI
-313 YSPKSIGEKVGTVE
+313 YSPKSIGEKIGTVQ
-327 KCFKNTLTISGNT
+327 KCFKNTITIKGNAN
-340 KLTNGDGLVYI
+340 LANGDGLVYL
-351 KNDELLGFRANK
+351 KNDELFGFRANK
-363 VTGNCVHLV
+363 VTGN
-372 NSIQIKPGTTI
+372 SIQLLNNIQITPGTTI

-410 VKTEKGLRIDSSDEI
+410 AKTEKGLRIDGSDEI
-425 GNVCS
+425 GNTCS

-435 VAEMAKNNQAD
+435 EAEKAKNDQTD

-460 ILQNLDNNSVSDL
+460 VLHNLDNNAVSGL

-478 ILSDIRRTI
+478 ILTEIRRII
-487 IESLESAQKTNYK
+487 IESLESSQRTNYK
-500 FSYRKKEDKN
+500 FAYRKEENKK
-510 AKLPYD
+510 AKCPYG
-516 NLLFSDNVANS
+516 NLIFSDNVANN
-527 LSKMFYTEH
+527 LSRAFYSEH
-536 GAKSIEPAMELSK
+536 GAESIEPAMEVSK
-549 DIKNP
+549 DLKNP

-559 RYCIRRQLDACIKE
+559 RYCIRRQLDACLKE
-573 NKQGKIGKHLVLESN
+573 KGHNKIGKHLVLESN
-588 DIRMSVEFDCKNC
+588 DIKMSVEFDCKNC
-601 QMLLRE
+601 QMILR
-607 IK
+607 KL